1 MWQSGHARKTKL
13 DLLAL
18 AVSVRSR
25 FLIDERLR
33 AVVLKQSLLC
43 VLSLSS
49 DLKVC
54 EPAHGRLAGSAPQSA
69 EPDSSRPG
77 LAAAHARHS
86 EGWLPFESY
95 F

>member
-25 FLIDERLR
+25 FLIEERLR

-49 DLKVC
+49 DLNVC
-54 EPAHGRLAGSAPQSA
+54 EPGRLAGSAPQSA